1 MDQNEKSQEIKG
13 AWLKVFCPNARCLT
27 EEEVLELP
35 HEKRKVVEDSG
46 KEGLWLDVF
55 CPDETCLT
63 DEEKVQIP
71 VKIVSDKKKKGL
83 WLRFF
88 CPEGTCVIDEPTDIP

>member
-1 MDQNEKSQEIKG
+1 MDEKKESQKVKG

-27 EEEVLELP
+27 EEEILELP
-35 HEKRKVVEDSG
+35 QEKRQAAEESG

-63 DEEKVQIP
+63 DEERVHLPVQ
-71 VKIVSDKKKKGL
+71 IVSDKKGKGL

-88 CPEGTCVIDEPTDIP
+88 CPEGTCVIEEPTDIP